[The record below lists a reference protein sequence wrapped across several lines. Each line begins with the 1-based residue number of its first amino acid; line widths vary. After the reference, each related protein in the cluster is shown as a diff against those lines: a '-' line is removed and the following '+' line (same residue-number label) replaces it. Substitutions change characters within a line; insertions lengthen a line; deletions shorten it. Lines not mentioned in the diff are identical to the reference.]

1 MANPT
6 PYKGS
11 KTLMASKNKED
22 FDDPE
27 YLSCYKKK
35 AKGQLLGME
44 GIGWGAW
51 LLLVLLL

>member
-1 MANPT
+1 MKQIIILQ
-6 PYKGS
+6 PYEEQ
-11 KTLMASKNKED
+11 SKNKED

-51 LLLVLLL
+51 ILLVLLL